1 MLFCEYEV
9 RLKQYK
15 NKFPVRIRESGY
27 NNLYGSH
34 FTDDSYGKHVIGDY
48 FSVEDNR
55 IVIVVMVS
63 SVARQNCSTPALDEL
78 RLKYE
83 GCRDEFE
90 EKTEQYRNELAN
102 YIKNV
107 KTDLILIML
116 GIGVI
121 TMTACGF
128 IVCVLMGKF

>member
-27 NNLYGSH
+27 NNLYGSY
-34 FTDDSYGKHVIGDY
+34 FTDESYGKHVIGDY

-78 RLKYE
+78 RLKY
-83 GCRDEFE
+83 
-90 EKTEQYRNELAN
+90 
-102 YIKNV
+102 
-107 KTDLILIML
+107 KTDLVLIML
-116 GIGVI
+116 GIGGI
-121 TMTACGF
+121 TMIACGF
-128 IVCVLMGKF
+128 IVCVLMGKI

>member
-27 NNLYGSH
+27 NNLYGSY
-34 FTDDSYGKHVIGDY
+34 FTDESYGKHVIGDY

-55 IVIVVMVS
+55 IVIIVMVS

-90 EKTEQYRNELAN
+90 EKTEQHRNELAN

-107 KTDLILIML
+107 KTDLVLIML
-116 GIGVI
+116 GIGGI
-121 TMTACGF
+121 TMIACGF
-128 IVCVLMGKF
+128 IVCVLMGKI

>member
-27 NNLYGSH
+27 NNLYGSYL
-34 FTDDSYGKHVIGDY
+34 TDDSYGKHVIGDY

-55 IVIVVMVS
+55 IVIVVMLS
-63 SVARQNCSTPALDEL
+63 SVPANNCSTPALNEL
-78 RLKYE
+78 RTKYE

-90 EKTEQYRNELAN
+90 VKTEQHRDELAN

-107 KTDLILIML
+107 RTDLILIML
-116 GIGVI
+116 VIGAI
-121 TMTACGF
+121 TMIACGF
-128 IVCVLMGKF
+128 IVCIVMGKI